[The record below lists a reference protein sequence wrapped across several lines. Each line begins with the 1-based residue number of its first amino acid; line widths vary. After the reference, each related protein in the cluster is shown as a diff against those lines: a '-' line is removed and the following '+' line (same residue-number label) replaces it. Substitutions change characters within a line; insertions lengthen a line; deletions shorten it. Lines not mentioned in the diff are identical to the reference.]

1 MIGADRDSYLKGRQA
16 ENQGLGVGAS
26 AYYRRVVESQKNR
39 ILDEI
44 IRVGQRIG
52 AQPDVIADLTAAK
65 HEAQFSKAV
74 ETVKHGLPQMLMV
87 NGHNPLTLLHAA
99 LSEGLHAQTDE
110 TCLEMATT
118 IRVVLTELADR
129 LGNALK
135 DQAELNSAVTR
146 LMASKAP
153 KVADQ

>member
-1 MIGADRDSYLKGRQA
+1 
-16 ENQGLGVGAS
+16 
-26 AYYRRVVESQKNR
+26 
-39 ILDEI
+39 
-44 IRVGQRIG
+44 
-52 AQPDVIADLTAAK
+52 VIADLTAAK